1 MLLAIDIGNTN
12 ITIGLFDAQK
22 LQKTWRVSTDS
33 SRTSDEYG
41 LQISNMLGS
50 NKIINDNMN
59 IRNKAGFILI
69 RATPIME

>member
-50 NKIINDNMN
+50 NKIIDEVIDLVEKKSKELKKN
-59 IRNKAGFILI
+59 
-69 RATPIME
+69 